1 MLDFL
6 HWIRDKEFDL
16 IFSKTELDLS
26 DKSLLEIGA
35 GSGYQLEMLRHKVGE
50 ALGVDISES
59 NYAEVRSASVILYDG
74 HHLPFDAQRFDIIF
88 SSNTLEH
95 IPHLE
100 EIHQEFKRVLKPG
113 GICIHVVPTHHWKLR
128 QILGFYLLLPSTLLR
143 RFFPKNKNLE
153 VSAQPQS
160 QTPPTVEVL
169 KGPKSATQKLRNLL
183 LPEHHGERGNVFS
196 EYFFFRP
203 QWWKNHFEQ
212 NQWEILKNE
221 GLGLFYSPYGFLGA
235 KLSLQ
240 LRKSWS
246 KSLGSSCQLFIIRP
260 K

>member
-6 HWIRDKEFDL
+6 HWIRDTEFDL
-16 IFSKTELDLS
+16 IFSKTDLDLS
-26 DKSLLEIGA
+26 TKSLLEIGA
-35 GSGYQLEMLRHKVGE
+35 GSGYQLEMLRHKVAE

-59 NYAEVRSASVILYDG
+59 NYAEVRSTSVILYDG
-74 HHLPFDAQRFDIIF
+74 HHLPFDEQRFDIIF

-113 GICIHVVPTHHWKLR
+113 GICIHVVPTNHWKLR
-128 QILGFYLLLPSTLLR
+128 QILGFYLLLPLTIGR
-143 RFFPKNKNLE
+143 RFFPKNKNSE
-153 VSAQPQS
+153 VSAQSQN
-160 QTPPTVEVL
+160 QTPPITEVA
-169 KGPKSATQKLRNLL
+169 KSPKSATQKLRNLL

>member
-6 HWIRDKEFDL
+6 HWIRDTEFDL
-16 IFSKTELDLS
+16 IFSKTGMDLS

-35 GSGYQLEMLRHKVGE
+35 GSGYQLEMLRHKVAE

-74 HHLPFDAQRFDIIF
+74 HHLPFDAQRFDVIF

-113 GICIHVVPTHHWKLR
+113 GVCIHVVPTHHWKLR
-128 QILGFYLLLPSTLLR
+128 QILGFYLLLPVTFWR
-143 RFFPKNKNLE
+143 RFFSHKKGQNSVQPAQNHSSPATE
-153 VSAQPQS
+153 VVKS
-160 QTPPTVEVL
+160 
-169 KGPKSATQKLRNLL
+169 PKSTVQKLRNLL

-196 EYFFFRP
+196 EFFFFRP

-235 KLSLQ
+235 RLPVQ
-240 LRKSWS
+240 LRKSLS
-246 KSLGSSCQLFIIRP
+246 KLLGSSCQLFIIRP